1 MGGHGI
7 ADEGDDLTAPNA
19 VAPGLAARRSHS
31 RDIEPRRYERS
42 GSRLDGILGG
52 ASGYAMILGLLVIS
66 YALCATQ
73 RETNPSP
80 WAFLVILV
88 TVAVVFR
95 VTGTRPIVQHV
106 AWVILSAAGIAT
118 IVGTM
123 VGANGRTLDI
133 IFSTASMVALLI
145 APATIITHQVTRRG
159 LNLEALLAAIAA
171 YVLVGLFFTFVFNLL
186 SLVSTVPMFGRPEDD
201 SLADQLFFS
210 FTTLTTTGYGNL
222 VPVGAGPQAV
232 AVAEAIT
239 GQLFLITAVARI
251 MRGTGVGTTSASSA
265 PSKESP

>member
-1 MGGHGI
+1 MSQQFAGH
-7 ADEGDDLTAPNA
+7 ATTTND
-19 VAPGLAARRSHS
+19 ARPS
-31 RDIEPRRYERS
+31 PA
-42 GSRLDGILGG
+42 LLGG
-52 ASGYAMILGLLVIS
+52 VSGYAIIFALLVVS
-66 YALCATQ
+66 YGLCAAQ

-95 VTGTRPIVQHV
+95 VTGAPAMVQHV

-118 IVGTM
+118 IVAALL
-123 VGANGRTLDI
+123 GASGHVLDI
-133 IFSTASMVALLI
+133 LFSAASMTALLA
-145 APATIITHQVTRRG
+145 APVAIIGHQVKRRG
-159 LNLEALLAAIAA
+159 LNLEALLAAVTA
-171 YVLVGLFFTFVFNLL
+171 YVLVGLFFAFVFNLV
-186 SLVSTVPMFGRPEDD
+186 SLVASEPMFDGLDGD

-222 VPVGAGPQAV
+222 VPVDAIPQAV

-251 MRGTGVGTTSASSA
+251 MRGAGPAATSTA
-265 PSKESP
+265 PPKESS